1 MQSHF
6 ESTRVTEQGELSWFL
21 AAVEKKSNPGISN
34 EVMVGHDTG
43 NGNDHNDRK
52 KLECTRSIPPG

>member
-6 ESTRVTEQGELSWFL
+6 DSTRVTGQGELSWFL

-34 EVMVGHDTG
+34 EVMVGHDTDD
-43 NGNDHNDRK
+43 GNDHNDSK
-52 KLECTRSIPPG
+52 KLE